1 MIAALFLLGPVV
13 VVPLGLRLVPEPG
26 GQTARAALL
35 AARLASIPAGLVL
48 VVAYLRPSGV
58 LAAALAVPWLAVALL
73 AAGAALADALDALH
87 VGRAWRPGVRHGTWF
102 ALGALSVAAGNAVAD
117 RLGVRP
123 FDFAPIIVLLTAVH
137 FTFAGFALVLVGTLA
152 HAARPARPTAM
163 AVGTVIVGIPVTA
176 VGFLGV
182 AIAALIGAVL
192 VAAGGL
198 GIGVALLRESRPADR
213 RSTAARWC
221 TRLAG
226 ASLLVSMPLAIAY
239 AVGTFAHSAWLD
251 LPTMARTH
259 GAINVLGFALPAMVA
274 LALDRRAGSSLHDG
288 PARPTDV
295 LGFNIAPVVLAPAA
309 GALGMLAALTPQ
321 PLPLRI
327 ALAVGGL
334 IAIILTTTAITSPW
348 WVFERSSARRWD
360 WVVRQAGEPRRWLNL
375 TTGFDDSTST
385 LRRSL
390 SGQGRSIDV
399 VDPALALDHPL
410 RRARRRF
417 PPPGSPVDPVMLD
430 GAVEPRSVD
439 VVFLLMAAHEA
450 HGPARSALL
459 RSAARAIGPGG
470 RLILV
475 EHPRDA
481 ANIVAFGPGAW
492 HFSRREAWIETT
504 TEAGLRV
511 VDETKLSPFVR
522 GFVLASATER

>member
-295 LGFNIAPVVLAPAA
+295 LGFNIAPRCSRTGRRGPGHARSVDAA
-309 GALGMLAALTPQ
+309 ATSP
-321 PLPLRI
+321 PDRTCCRRPHRHHPDHHRDH
-327 ALAVGGL
+327 LAVVGVR
-334 IAIILTTTAITSPW
+334 AIIGAAVGLGREAGRRTAPMAESDDRI
-348 WVFERSSARRWD
+348 RR
-360 WVVRQAGEPRRWLNL
+360 
-375 TTGFDDSTST
+375 FDVDAAPFAQRPGT
-385 LRRSL
+385 
-390 SGQGRSIDV
+390 SIDV

>member
-26 GQTARAALL
+26 GQTARAALD
-35 AARLASIPAGLVL
+35 AARLASLPAGLML
-48 VVAYLRPSGV
+48 VVAYLLPSGV
-58 LAAALAVPWLAVALL
+58 LAAALAVPWFAVALL
-73 AAGAALADALDALH
+73 AAGAALAGALGALH
-87 VGRAWRPGVRHGTWF
+87 GGRAWRPGVRHGTGF

-123 FDFAPIIVLLTAVH
+123 IDFAP
-137 FTFAGFALVLVGTLA
+137 
-152 HAARPARPTAM
+152 
-163 AVGTVIVGIPVTA
+163 
-176 VGFLGV
+176 
-182 AIAALIGAVL
+182 
-192 VAAGGL
+192 
-198 GIGVALLRESRPADR
+198 
-213 RSTAARWC
+213 
-221 TRLAG
+221 
-226 ASLLVSMPLAIAY
+226 
-239 AVGTFAHSAWLD
+239 
-251 LPTMARTH
+251 
-259 GAINVLGFALPAMVA
+259 
-274 LALDRRAGSSLHDG
+274 
-288 PARPTDV
+288 
-295 LGFNIAPVVLAPAA
+295 
-309 GALGMLAALTPQ
+309 
-321 PLPLRI
+321 
-327 ALAVGGL
+327 
-334 IAIILTTTAITSPW
+334 
-348 WVFERSSARRWD
+348 
-360 WVVRQAGEPRRWLNL
+360 
-375 TTGFDDSTST
+375 

-410 RRARRRF
+410 RRACRRS
-417 PPPGSPVDPVMLD
+417 PPPGSPVHPVMLD

-475 EHPRDA
+475 EHLRDA

-522 GFVLASATER
+522 GFVLASATDR